1 MTACAEACAKAGI
14 DNNSTQVFIN
24 YAENNRLAVRMYN
37 FTTFGKVVSGM
48 ELVDMFVEVGEP
60 GMGLDQERLWLDG
73 GAYLESLELKPTM
86 ILRASIVK

>member
-1 MTACAEACAKAGI
+1 
-14 DNNSTQVFIN
+14 
-24 YAENNRLAVRMYN
+24 MYN

-73 GAYLESLELKPTM
+73 GAYLDSLELKPTM